1 MAGSCENQL
10 QLTTLVNCEKCCVY
24 NITHPDINFFPLN
37 LVIGKTSGFFAGCA
51 VALTL
56 ALILIIR
63 ARNIMDKPGAT
74 QYMDNMFPLYRYTS
88 SKSE

>member
-37 LVIGKTSGFFAGCA
+37 LVIGKSSGFFAGC
-51 VALTL
+51 VAALIL

-63 ARNIMDKPGAT
+63 ARKIMANEGGARK
-74 QYMDNMFPLYRYTS
+74 YMDTMFPLYRYNFFLD
-88 SKSE
+88 